1 MSCIINSTVKTI
13 IGIEN
18 KDIISKSLKF
28 NKYKIIKIMPKSKKR
43 GGEKAYRKRVNSRN
57 NHLAGV
63 QKKMQEEYNAEME
76 KRLEEYKKT
85 LSADTENTEVMG
97 NEEPLNIRL

>member
-28 NKYKIIKIMPKSKKR
+28 NKYKIIKIMPKSKK
-43 GGEKAYRKRVNSRN
+43 EV
-57 NHLAGV
+57 V
-63 QKKMQEEYNAEME
+63 KKLTVKE
-76 KRLEEYKKT
+76 
-85 LSADTENTEVMG
+85 
-97 NEEPLNIRL
+97 